1 MGFSHEYKRTTWGR
15 AITLHGNARK
25 RSKKRGVEVYIT
37 VEWIEEHLKRG
48 TCELTGIP
56 FSFEPPPEGYTR
68 RQDAPSLDR
77 IDKTKPYTPEN
88 TRVILW
94 AVNCAL
100 AEYGTHAMLP
110 ILERMVHAIKEQPT
124 PIPTQHTGEGE
135 TNTSLGV
142 VHGARVG
149 KDCDGSLHHRGES
162 EGQNIGHST
171 QASCRI
177 CLGAGVQK
185 LGASPQFEM
194 WDGDGNAIEQ
204 TESVAKRF
212 GCVCYQS

>member
-110 ILERMVHAIKEQPT
+110 ILERMVHAIKEQPA

-135 TNTSLGV
+135 TNPALGV
-142 VHGARVG
+142 VHGARIG
-149 KDCDGSLHHRGES
+149 EDCDGSLHHRGES
-162 EGQNIGHST
+162 EGQNLSHSP

-177 CLGAGVQK
+177 CLGSRERQVESSKIYERREDYGVSEAEARHIAK
-185 LGASPQFEM
+185 LL
-194 WDGDGNAIEQ
+194 
-204 TESVAKRF
+204 
-212 GCVCYQS
+212 GCVCYQH